1 MTAPTLAALRRLWL
15 GTHEPSWLT
24 NPQLPPLC
32 IARQRMLRPTASRG
46 RGAVVDLMLD
56 SGAFTELQRF
66 GRWTLTPA
74 EYVNQVRDIA
84 ATTGRLVRV
93 AAQDWMCE
101 DAVIH
106 GGQYGPNYFAGTGL
120 SRREHLERTVQNAV
134 ELRQLAP
141 DLPWLWTVQGYEV
154 DEYLLC
160 LELYRS
166 AGFDLTAEPVVG
178 VGSVCRRQ
186 DTEEIHDVF
195 RQLHGAGMERMHGF
209 GVKSLG
215 FRRYGYLL
223 TSADSLAW
231 SYDARRRGGKV
242 PRPLP
247 ARMPGCPST
256 THRTCQ
262 NCPDWALSW
271 HGSRPWE
278 LAA

>member
-1 MTAPTLAALRRLWL
+1 MTAPMVAALRRLWL

-106 GGQYGPNYFAGTGL
+106 GGQFGPLHFVGTGL

-141 DLPWLWTVQGYEV
+141 DLPWLWTVQGFTV
-154 DEYLLC
+154 AEYLLC

-186 DTEEIHDVF
+186 ASQEIHDVF
-195 RQLHGAGMERMHGF
+195 QELTAAGLRTHGF
-209 GVKSLG
+209 GVKTAG
-215 FRRYGYLL
+215 FRLYGKFL
-223 TSADSLAW
+223 TDADSLAW
-231 SYDARRRGGKV
+231 SYWGRREGK
-242 PRPLP
+242 P
-247 ARMPGCPST
+247 MPGCT
-256 THRTCQ
+256 RAHRTCQ

-271 HGSRPWE
+271 HGSRPWDV
-278 LAA
+278 AA